1 MAPTNSS
8 SVKKKMI
15 AEVKKQL
22 AKSESKSS
30 KLEPVVYLDLD
41 KEDLPTE
48 KDAAL
53 HDEDDLQPQ
62 EYTFYSL
69 QRWNRRVP
77 NVAKKKVRGRR
88 PTSSNLSEESVTD
101 QIDEI
106 GDDLVAQLKL
116 PELHQAVKT
125 TGHTKFLKTALSWMT
140 ANGSVPLCTDK
151 AKQSEYLIKKRIN
164 LDDAGRPIA
173 PRITPRVSKAI
184 RHLKDTCGL
193 FRFAVGKKSALQ
205 AKAGAFFVMKQNGKL
220 RVIIDGRVG
229 NSYFDKSKAKF
240 GLFTLETVRQVIDNL
255 SSTSSDGVQED
266 WFAVNLDLRHWFHQ
280 IPLQEKYKIYFGL
293 ELTDQDQ
300 KTAKAAQDF
309 FADFFAYPVAVPM
322 GWIMAPFIAQCC
334 TLALLLADDTKENRT
349 LKQHA
354 DVDIV
359 ILQKISEG
367 ELPPTWIPF
376 KSGGGIFVLLDNILI
391 VTPKREVADFWKQR
405 IAESTSSYH
414 AIIKFGNNEHITE
427 KEAILKA
434 LNEQCYFHMKPQYS
448 AGEKE
453 AQFTFLGVDWRYNS
467 HKISVGDDET
477 KTLPGYDTAAKK
489 FASRRDVAS
498 ILGKLMWHRRV
509 HRTRYYDG
517 SAVSKA
523 IMEVYSKLTPDAN
536 SSWNDSIT
544 LAEED
549 VKGLEQGWKLRLQQ
563 TWSAAKPLS
572 DRYDASKTVWAAAD
586 AAGSSKIAAAVYLP
600 NVHNCPALCKRLGEF
615 PPKCKEVAD
624 FSAHGVS
631 VEAALYDRKLEI
643 AEAELEA
650 IWRIV
655 QKYAAT
661 KQLIIIATDNMNAK
675 NWCENGHSK
684 RPFVLETLKKI
695 DEALGSHCRLY
706 LVYINTTDNVADC
719 PTRNGAKKVLEVERL
734 RNTLQVLRAADFEAR
749 GLWLRSGSETGGVA
763 VTGEIRGRDE
773 EN

>member
-1 MAPTNSS
+1 MP
-8 SVKKKMI
+8 
-15 AEVKKQL
+15 
-22 AKSESKSS
+22 
-30 KLEPVVYLDLD
+30 P
-41 KEDLPTE
+41 E
-48 KDAAL
+48 KDAL
-53 HDEDDLQPQ
+53 HDDDELQPQ

-69 QRWNRRVP
+69 QRWNRRIP
-77 NVAKKKVRGRR
+77 NVVKMKVRGRR
-88 PTSSNLSEESVTD
+88 PTSSRLSEESVTD
-101 QIDEI
+101 QIDAI

-116 PELHQAVKT
+116 PELHKAVKS
-125 TGHTKFLKTALSWMT
+125 TGHTKFLRTALSWMT
-140 ANGSVPLCTDK
+140 ASGSVPLCTDK

-173 PRITPRVSKAI
+173 PKITSRVSKAI

-193 FRFAVGKKSALQ
+193 FRFALGERSKLQ

-280 IPLQEKYKIYFGL
+280 IPLQAKYKIYFGL
-293 ELTDQDQ
+293 ELTDQD
-300 KTAKAAQDF
+300 KTAKAAQNF

-359 ILQKISEG
+359 MLQKISEG

-477 KTLPGYDTAAKK
+477 KHFPVTTLLRKP
-489 FASRRDVAS
+489 SPLDVMS
-498 ILGKLMWHRRV
+498 LLF
-509 HRTRYYDG
+509 
-517 SAVSKA
+517 S
-523 IMEVYSKLTPDAN
+523 AN
-536 SSWNDSIT
+536 SCGIDAFIALATTTDRQFPRPSWKFTANSLPMPT
-544 LAEED
+544 PPGMTRSRSL
-549 VKGLEQGWKLRLQQ
+549 KK
-563 TWSAAKPLS
+563 T
-572 DRYDASKTVWAAAD
+572 SKVSSKDGCCRRCKTKRAAAD
-586 AAGSSKIAAAVYLP
+586 AAGKSKIAAAVYLP
-600 NVHNCPALCKRLGEF
+600 NVHNCSAPRARLSQFPKGDCKAI
-615 PPKCKEVAD
+615 AD
-624 FSAHGVS
+624 FTAQGVS

-650 IWRIV
+650 IWRVV
-655 QKYAAT
+655 QKCAAT
-661 KQLIIIATDNMNAK
+661 SQLIILATDNMNAK

-684 RPFVLETLKKI
+684 RAFVLETLKKI

-706 LVYINTTDNVADC
+706 LVYINTSDNVSDC
-719 PTRNGAKKVLEVERL
+719 PTRNEAKDMLEVKRL
-734 RNTLQVLRAADFEAR
+734 RNTLQVLRAANFEAR

-773 EN
+773 ENLTQRFH